1 VKYLFGDT
9 DLAARRLEIVADVFA
24 ESTRAFVAD
33 AAIGPTRLA
42 LDLGCGPGC
51 CTHLL
56 AKLVE
61 CDQCV
66 GLDKSERFISLA
78 RKTETDRVSFRLHD
92 VIEVPFP
99 VGPADLIFCRF
110 LLTHLTEPRTVV
122 TNWGTQLRPGGLL
135 LMEETEWIEAD
146 NPAFATYLNIV
157 EAMLE
162 HQSNKLYVGPV
173 LDSLECAEIV
183 TKRMSRVYRFRVA
196 NKDAATMFFMNIR
209 TWGNNPFVRTNYSAE
224 LIGELENNLH
234 AITKTPGDE
243 SEIEWGL
250 RQIVFERV

>member
-1 VKYLFGDT
+1 MKYLFGDT

-24 ESTRAFVAD
+24 ESTRAFVDD

-42 LDLGCGPGC
+42 IDLGCGPGC
-51 CTHLL
+51 CTHFL
-56 AKLVE
+56 AKLLE
-61 CDQCV
+61 CDQWV

-122 TNWGTQLRPGGLL
+122 TNWGTQLRPGGVL
-135 LMEETEWIEAD
+135 LMEETEWIETD
-146 NPAFATYLNIV
+146 NPAFATYLDIV

-162 HQSNKLYVGPV
+162 HQSNQLYVGRV
-173 LDSLECAEIV
+173 LDGLVCGRILK
-183 TKRMSRVYRFRVA
+183 KRMSRVHRFRA
-196 NKDAATMFFMNIR
+196 TNKDAVTMFSMNIR
-209 TWGNNPFVRTNYSAE
+209 TWKHNPFVRTNYSAA
-224 LIGELENNLH
+224 LIGELEKNLH
-234 AITKTPGDE
+234 TITKTPGDE

-250 RQIVFERV
+250 RQIVFGN